1 MSDLEAPRESAL
13 FEAKQARIGDL
24 IQSAVAED
32 LDKGFVWVSGSML
45 YAFLPTLGHIR
56 IRL

>member
-13 FEAKQARIGDL
+13 LEAKQVQIGDL

-32 LDKGFVWVSGSML
+32 LDKGFVIGDYHEVVTTRSGNR
-45 YAFLPTLGHIR
+45 PV
-56 IRL
+56 

>member
-13 FEAKQARIGDL
+13 LEAKQVRIGDL

-32 LDKGFVWVSGSML
+32 LGDYHEVVTTRSGNR
-45 YAFLPTLGHIR
+45 PV
-56 IRL
+56 

>member
-13 FEAKQARIGDL
+13 LEAKQVRIGDL

-32 LDKGFVWVSGSML
+32 LDKGFVIGDYHEVV
-45 YAFLPTLGHIR
+45 ATLCKVA
-56 IRL
+56 RLL